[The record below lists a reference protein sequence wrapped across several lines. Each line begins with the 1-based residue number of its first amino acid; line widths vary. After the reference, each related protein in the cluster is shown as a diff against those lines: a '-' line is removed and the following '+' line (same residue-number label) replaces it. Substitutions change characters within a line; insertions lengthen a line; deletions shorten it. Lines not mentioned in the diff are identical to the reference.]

1 MKFKIIITDSALRD
15 YRKINNPFKD
25 QIKTKIDELCNFNNE
40 TKNVKM
46 LKGEF
51 KGLFRLRIGDYRI
64 IFRTQNESLI
74 IISILHR
81 KDVYK

>member
-25 QIKTKIDELCNFNNE
+25 LIKIKVDELCNFNNE

-64 IFRTQNESLI
+64 IFKTQNESI
-74 IISILHR
+74 IIIAILHR

>member
-15 YRKINNPFKD
+15 YRKVNNPFKD
-25 QIKTKIDELCNFNNE
+25 LIKTKIDNLCDFTDS

-51 KGLFRLRIGDYRI
+51 KGLYRLRVGDYRI
-64 IFRTQNESLI
+64 IFKTQNESI
-74 IISILHR
+74 IIIAILHR

>member
-25 QIKTKIDELCNFNNE
+25 QIKTKIDELCNFINE

-64 IFRTQNESLI
+64 IFRTQYESLI

>member
-25 QIKTKIDELCNFNNE
+25 QIKIKVDELCNFNSE

-51 KGLFRLRIGDYRI
+51 KGLYRLRVGDYRI
-64 IFRTQNESLI
+64 IFKTQNESI
-74 IISILHR
+74 IIIAILHR

>member
-25 QIKTKIDELCNFNNE
+25 QIKVKIDDLCDFTNE

-51 KGLFRLRIGDYRI
+51 KGLYRLRVGDYRI
-64 IFRTQNESLI
+64 IFRTQNESVI
-74 IISILHR
+74 IIAILHR